1 MGVVREALSG
11 FAVVNAV
18 FWAALA
24 IAWAFRPG
32 WAEQLPWGLGS
43 HERYRR
49 SGPAWARLA
58 ASLAGFWAMAA
69 GLYMVAGRSG
79 SRAAVIVLFVLA
91 ACFLVVAVL
100 AAGAVYRALDA
111 RSRARLAKDVEQ
123 AA

>member
-1 MGVVREALSG
+1 MGIVRELLSG
-11 FAVVNAV
+11 FAVLNAV
-18 FWAALA
+18 FWGGLA
-24 IAWAFRPG
+24 CAWAWRPS
-32 WAEQLPWGLGS
+32 WAEQLPWGLGTK
-43 HERYRR
+43 ERYRR

-58 ASLAGFWAMAA
+58 ASLAGFWAVAA
-69 GLYMVAGRSG
+69 GLYTVAGSSG

-111 RSRARLAKDVEQ
+111 RSRARLAKDSQQ

>member
-1 MGVVREALSG
+1 MRELLSG
-11 FAVVNAV
+11 FAVLNAV
-18 FWAALA
+18 FWGALA
-24 IAWAFRPG
+24 CAWAWRPG
-32 WAEQLPWGLGS
+32 WAEQLPLGLGS

-58 ASLAGFWAMAA
+58 AALAGFWVVAA
-69 GLYMVAGRSG
+69 ALYGVAGRSG

-100 AAGAVYRALDA
+100 AAGAVHRALDA
-111 RSRARLAKDVEQ
+111 RSRRGLVEDGQQ